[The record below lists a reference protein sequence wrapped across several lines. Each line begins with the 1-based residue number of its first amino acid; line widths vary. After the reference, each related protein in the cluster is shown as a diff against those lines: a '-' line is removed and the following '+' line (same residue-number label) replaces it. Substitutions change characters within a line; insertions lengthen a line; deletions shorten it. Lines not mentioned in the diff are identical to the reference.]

1 MKIFKNANI
10 KKAITILNK
19 YGSKTIVVVD
29 KQNKLLGTLS
39 DGDIRK
45 SIIKGFNLK
54 DPIQKIYNNKP
65 FFLSE
70 KEDFRNIKKLFFKKK
85 LDLIPIV
92 NKEQKILKIL
102 LFKDIF
108 DNHES
113 EKKAHKKYKNYGVV
127 IMAGGKGNRMQPYT
141 KVFPKPLLPVGNETV
156 IDMIISKFLNFKINN
171 FYITTNYKHK
181 IIKAHFKKYSKT
193 VNFKLIK
200 EKKKLGTAGSLAYL
214 KNANEE
220 FFFISNCDVII
231 NEDYKKIINF
241 HHTNKND
248 LTIIASKK
256 SLKIPYGVCLADKN
270 KNFVNFKEKPEYDF
284 LFNTGFYV
292 INKNIL
298 KELTGVSKLDMDSF
312 ILRLKKKRKKIGIF
326 SINFQNW
333 QDFGN
338 WDNYNNQ
345 IKNN

>member
-1 MKIFKNANI
+1 MKIFKDANI
-10 KKAITILNK
+10 KEAITILNK

-29 KQNKLLGTLS
+29 KHNKLLGTLS

-45 SIIKGFNLK
+45 SIIKGFDLK
-54 DPIQKIYNNKP
+54 NSIQKIYNNKP
-65 FFLSE
+65 FFLNE
-70 KEDFRNIKKLFFKKK
+70 KEDPRNIKKIFLKKK

-92 NKEQKILKIL
+92 NNKLKVLKII

-108 DNHES
+108 ENQES
-113 EKKAHKKYKNYGVV
+113 EKKVDKKYKNFGVV
-127 IMAGGKGNRMQPYT
+127 IMAGGKGVRMQPYT

-171 FYITTNYKHK
+171 FYITTNYKHR
-181 IIKAHFKKYSKT
+181 IIKDHFKKYNKT
-193 VNFKLIK
+193 VNFELIK

-214 KNANEE
+214 KDAEEE

-241 HHTNKND
+241 HQKNKNN

-256 SLKIPYGVCLADKN
+256 SLKIPYGVCVADKN
-270 KNFVNFKEKPEYDF
+270 KNFISFKEKPKYDF

-292 INKNIL
+292 INKNAL
-298 KELTGVSKLDMDSF
+298 KDITGVNKLDMDNF
-312 ILRLKKKRKKIGIF
+312 ILRLKKRKKKIGIF
-326 SINFQNW
+326 SIDFENW
-333 QDFGN
+333 QDFGD
-338 WDNYNNQ
+338 WDNYNSH
-345 IKNN
+345 IKK

>member
-1 MKIFKNANI
+1 MKIFKDANI
-10 KKAITILNK
+10 KEAITILNK

-29 KQNKLLGTLS
+29 KHNKLLGTLS

-45 SIIKGFNLK
+45 SIIKGFDLK
-54 DPIQKIYNNKP
+54 NSIQKIYNNKP
-65 FFLSE
+65 FFLNE
-70 KEDFRNIKKLFFKKK
+70 KEDPRNIKKIFLKKK

-92 NKEQKILKIL
+92 NNKLKVLKII

-108 DNHES
+108 DN
-113 EKKAHKKYKNYGVV
+113 EKKVDKKHKNFGVV
-127 IMAGGKGNRMQPYT
+127 IMAGGKGVRMRPYT

-171 FYITTNYKHK
+171 FYITTNYKHR
-181 IIKAHFKKYSKT
+181 IIKDHFKKYNKT
-193 VNFKLIK
+193 VNFELIK

-214 KNANEE
+214 KDAEEE

-241 HHTNKND
+241 HQKNKNN

-256 SLKIPYGVCLADKN
+256 SLKIPYGVCVADKN
-270 KNFVNFKEKPEYDF
+270 KNFISFKEKPKYDF

-292 INKNIL
+292 INKNA
-298 KELTGVSKLDMDSF
+298 
-312 ILRLKKKRKKIGIF
+312 LKKKKKKIGIF
-326 SINFQNW
+326 SIDFENW
-333 QDFGN
+333 QDFGD
-338 WDNYNNQ
+338 WDNYNSH
-345 IKNN
+345 IKK